1 MKLFTHYNF
10 RNENRKWNCKILWFH
25 ENLADYLSSCTCISM
40 SVVWKSFWKSEIF
53 ELHGKTKK
61 PSKLC
66 PYLVW
71 FQVYISVYSENG
83 LHVLWFVILLCSM
96 YQHIRQSK
104 WSQSR
109 QWVYRQRTSAEWCQR
124 STRSGASRIWW
135 TTSWRP
141 WKSQYTSLPTKP
153 LQ

>member
-1 MKLFTHYNF
+1 MKYEIVYTLQF
-10 RNENRKWNCKILWFH
+10 RKWNCK
-25 ENLADYLSSCTCISM
+25 NLMVS
-40 SVVWKSFWKSEIF
+40 WKSRWLSFFMYMYQYVSCLKVFLEIRDFWEPWQNEKNPRNFVHFLFDSRYIF
-53 ELHGKTKK
+53 
-61 PSKLC
+61 
-66 PYLVW
+66 
-71 FQVYISVYSENG
+71 SVYCENG

-153 LQ
+153 VQ